1 MRPGFTVVML
11 LGARVALAQPVEET
25 PPAATLF
32 MEGRE
37 LLEGGKAA
45 EACAKFEQSFQLDST
60 AAGTMLNLGLCNEQL
75 GKVATAL
82 KWFRR
87 ASNRATENNLSDTEA
102 AAKEKTSS
110 LAAQVATLK
119 VEVTAPSDRVVTLDG
134 AKLEEIE
141 LGRIELDAGRHVLEL
156 TAPNVSPVKREIDV
170 VDGQPTVVVPLV
182 IAPPPPPKRYE
193 VVDRGARERRLSYL
207 LGGAGVA
214 LVVGSGAV
222 GFFGKRA
229 YDGGESPKDWDS
241 TKNWVRY
248 GGTSM
253 FLVGAGA
260 LTVATVIRLRAPGKE
275 RREIVSPI
283 VSPHHLGLGFAK
295 TF

>member
-1 MRPGFTVVML
+1 MTL
-11 LGARVALAQPVEET
+11 LGTRVALAQPDDSPEEP
-25 PPAATLF
+25 PPAAVMF
-32 MEGRE
+32 MEGRA

-75 GKVATAL
+75 GKLATAL

-87 ASNRATENNLSDTEA
+87 AANRATEGNLTDTES
-102 AAKEKTSS
+102 AAKEKTSA
-110 LAAQVATLK
+110 LATRVATLK
-119 VEVTAPSDRVVTLDG
+119 LAVSAPAGRTVMLDG
-134 AKLEEIE
+134 SKLDEVE
-141 LGRIELDAGRHVLEL
+141 LGRLELDAGTHVLEL
-156 TAPNVSPVKREIDV
+156 TAPNAPPVKREV
-170 VDGQPTVVVPLV
+170 TLVDGTPTTVELVTAVP
-182 IAPPPPPKRYE
+182 PKPKRYE
-193 VVDRGARERRLSYL
+193 LVDRGADTRRLSYL
-207 LGGAGVA
+207 VGATGAA
-214 LVVGSGAV
+214 LVVGSAAI

-229 YDGGESPKDWDS
+229 YDNGESPKDWDA

-275 RREIVSPI
+275 RREIVAPI
-283 VSPHHLGLGFAK
+283 VTPRHVGLGFARS
-295 TF
+295 F